1 MNDENSAY
9 SAGLRERLA
18 RILEGVPAEEFK
30 KNARETAAAI
40 LARLNV
46 VGREEFD
53 AHCEMLARAV
63 IRLREMEK
71 QIARL
76 EKTSAAAAPSKK
88 SRTKKIATKN
98 ETPKPSA

>member
-1 MNDENSAY
+1 MKENDFT

-18 RILEGVPAEEFK
+18 QILEGTPAEEFK

-53 AHCEMLARAV
+53 AHCEMLSRAV
-63 IRLREMEK
+63 VRLQEMEK

-76 EKTSAAAAPSKK
+76 EKNAPSKK
-88 SRTKKIATKN
+88 TRVAKSKN
-98 ETPKPSA
+98 ATPKPSA